1 MTDDEKPDLCDATT
15 RAGDRCRRSPGHAG
29 LHRMENGAS
38 WAPGTCG
45 TPHPD
50 KPGVTCA
57 LPMAHPG
64 DHSDGRGAWSS
75 MWRDP
80 GVGPFADEPESD
92 APSWPPKEWTVPQ
105 TIRGEIVPA
114 PVSGPC
120 GMRLDLPTGS
130 TPCVLRRGHEG
141 LHGTGHGDY
150 LSGRLAEEV
159 LTEAFQRIS
168 TLERAL
174 DRQRGT
180 YDRYRTQAQQ
190 TYERHARLFAAFQDH
205 VTDRL
210 RDIELRLETITNHLG
225 KKSSLT
231 EALVPASEVT
241 ESLRL
246 MTLAL
251 NDVRD
256 RLPAKPC
263 RARYGLARGGEL
275 ICTLKADH
283 GGDHH
288 DEEIGQYWVP
298 GATGGMDRCGIQE
311 PSGPGV
317 CSLVPGHED
326 DHCDEPNGHTWPW
339 QRRGSG
345 LSLDL
350 GGAPDLDLD

>member
-1 MTDDEKPDLCDATT
+1 MDKRKGSDMTDDKQPMC
-15 RAGDRCRRSPGHAG
+15 
-29 LHRMENGAS
+29 GA
-38 WAPGTCG
+38 A
-45 TPHPD
+45 HPD
-50 KPGVTCA
+50 GKTTCA
-57 LPMAHPG
+57 I
-64 DHSDGRGAWSS
+64 SRGLYHREHTDRSRLWESP
-75 MWRDP
+75 D
-80 GVGPFADEPESD
+80 PFADEPESD

-275 ICTLKADH
+275 VCTLKVDH
-283 GGDHH
+283 SGDHY
-288 DEEIGQYWVP
+288 DEEVNQYWVP
-298 GATGGMDRCGIQE
+298 GATGETDWCGAVNTE
-311 PSGPGV
+311 DPDYV

-345 LSLDL
+345 LALDL
-350 GGAPDLDLD
+350 GGTPDPQGPSLDLD